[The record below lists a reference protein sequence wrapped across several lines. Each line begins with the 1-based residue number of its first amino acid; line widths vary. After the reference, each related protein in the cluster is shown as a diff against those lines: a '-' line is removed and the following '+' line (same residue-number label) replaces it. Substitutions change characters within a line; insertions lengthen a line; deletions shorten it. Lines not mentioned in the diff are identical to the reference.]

1 MEKAENTK
9 QLGSRLDPS
18 LADWIQS
25 KSKELG
31 IKQGEFVARMQRV
44 YIENDITEK
53 YPQWSAQI
61 QDVHFWATSLVD
73 AYVAQVEHGSRADD
87 HARANMHKVLERKDN
102 LIDQQL
108 KDIKGLKEENKR
120 LHDMTKETER
130 LRRDL
135 DSANARIQEMDS
147 DARQRLDDVRTT
159 VDSLMGDKKRLETE
173 IQHYREQLEGMK
185 AAFASYEA
193 IKSERDSA
201 LLRIEEERK
210 AAQEMQQQAAA
221 SAREEMR
228 SLIDAANEQT
238 QQALIAQAA
247 AQAEANSLREI
258 RDANNELHE
267 TIGAQRVQ
275 ISMLERQVTD
285 LENRCD
291 AQAQQIQE
299 LTTKE

>member
-1 MEKAENTK
+1 MAKAENTK

-31 IKQGEFVARMQRV
+31 IKQGEFVARMQQV

-73 AYVAQVEHGSRADD
+73 AYVTQVEHGSRADD
-87 HARANMHKVLERKDN
+87 HARANMQKVLERKDN

-108 KDIKGLKEENKR
+108 KDIKELKEENKR
-120 LHDMTKETER
+120 LHDMTKEIER
-130 LRRDL
+130 LRQDL
-135 DSANARIQEMDS
+135 ESANARIREMDS

-185 AAFASYEA
+185 VAFASYEA

-201 LLRIEEERK
+201 LLRVEEERK
-210 AAQEMQQQAAA
+210 AAQEMQQQATA
-221 SAREEMR
+221 SARGEMR
-228 SLIDAANEQT
+228 SLIDAANERT

-247 AQAEANSLREI
+247 AQAEAASLRSC
-258 RDANNELHE
+258 RDTNNELHE

-285 LENRCD
+285 LQNRCD

>member
-1 MEKAENTK
+1 
-9 QLGSRLDPS
+9 
-18 LADWIQS
+18 
-25 KSKELG
+25 
-31 IKQGEFVARMQRV
+31 MQ
-44 YIENDITEK
+44 
-53 YPQWSAQI
+53 
-61 QDVHFWATSLVD
+61 
-73 AYVAQVEHGSRADD
+73 
-87 HARANMHKVLERKDN
+87 KVLERKDN

-201 LLRIEEERK
+201 LLRIESERK
-210 AAQEMQQQAAA
+210 AAQKSQQQAAA

-275 ISMLERQVTD
+275 ISMLERQVTE
-285 LENRCD
+285 LHNRCD
-291 AQAQQIQE
+291 AQAERIQA
-299 LTTKE
+299 LKT

>member
-1 MEKAENTK
+1 MAKAENTK

-31 IKQGEFVARMQRV
+31 IKQGEFVARMQQV
-44 YIENDITEK
+44 YIKNDITEK

-61 QDVHFWATSLVD
+61 QDVHFWAQSLID
-73 AYVAQVEHGSRADD
+73 AYVTQVEHSSRADD
-87 HARANMHKVLERKDN
+87 HARANMQKVLGRKDD
-102 LIDQQL
+102 LIEQQL
-108 KDIKGLKEENKR
+108 KDIQELKDENKR

-130 LRRDL
+130 LRQDL
-135 DSANARIQEMDS
+135 DSANARIREMDF

-159 VDSLMGDKKRLETE
+159 IDSLMNDKKRLETE
-173 IQHYREQLEGMK
+173 IQQYMEQLEGMK

-210 AAQEMQQQAAA
+210 AAQEIQQQAVA
-221 SAREEMR
+221 SARAEMQR
-228 SLIDAANEQT
+228 FVDSANERT
-238 QQALIAQAA
+238 QQALIAQASAQSEA
-247 AQAEANSLREI
+247 ASLRGI
-258 RDANNELHE
+258 RDANNALHE

-275 ISMLERQVTD
+275 ISMLEHQVTE
-285 LENRCD
+285 LQNRCD

-299 LTTKE
+299 LKTKE